1 MYLIK
6 KIFSVSCL
14 VLSVF
19 IITYVFYKSQIYWNG
34 ENNSYYLFYHVASIG
49 FFIFSVLLFL
59 LKGEAKTYLIIMV
72 ISSFLSIYLFEV
84 YLIYKSEIIE
94 QKRIELKKKF
104 IRIKLGMITTPETYL
119 KYITT

>member
-1 MYLIK
+1 MFNVLFIMYLIK

-72 ISSFLSIYLFEV
+72 ISSFLSIF
-84 YLIYKSEIIE
+84 
-94 QKRIELKKKF
+94 
-104 IRIKLGMITTPETYL
+104 G
-119 KYITT
+119 